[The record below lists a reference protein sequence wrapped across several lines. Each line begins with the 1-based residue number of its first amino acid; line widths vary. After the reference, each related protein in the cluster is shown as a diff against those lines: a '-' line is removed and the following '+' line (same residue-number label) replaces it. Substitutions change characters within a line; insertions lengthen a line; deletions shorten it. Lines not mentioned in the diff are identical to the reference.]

1 MSTFALMATVTA
13 STKRPPAIASGKR
26 GVPATNIASLKCFPL
41 DPISPE
47 LRQTLALNTPHELLQ
62 SYVEGGL
69 DIVEGDILVVGTNS
83 YRIRAVGQWY
93 WPMDAADTSYLVLE
107 ELKT

>member
-47 LRQTLALNTPHELLQ
+47 LRQTLALNTPHEILQ
-62 SYVEGGL
+62 SYTEGGL
-69 DIVEGDILVVGTNS
+69 DILEGDILAVGS
-83 YRIRAVGQWY
+83 SEYRIRAVGQWY
-93 WPMDAADTSYLVLE
+93 WPMDSADYLYLVLE
-107 ELKT
+107 DLKT